1 MNRRVTTVLSAVL
14 VAAVAVL
21 GLGSPAWAKSAG
33 DKKVEVIKGV
43 VTPDA

>member
-1 MNRRVTTVLSAVL
+1 MTTVLSAVL
-14 VAAVAVL
+14 VAAVAVV
-21 GLGSPAWAKSAG
+21 GFGSSAQAKSAG